1 MKKKFVSA
9 LALVLSM
16 LMLLSACGTTAS
28 TPTKAPDATDA
39 PAADLETVNVAF
51 ELPLTGGAG
60 GWDGALM
67 RAGIEIG
74 MEMYEAR
81 FAELGIKLE
90 PHINDH
96 ESSADTASVNIVKDI
111 EMYKCPLVF
120 GTYTGPLSTMA
131 SVCEEN
137 KVLLINGRAPG
148 DSLVGLNDW
157 LYNTYP
163 CYALLCQTMA
173 DYLYNEVGYRKI
185 ASLGDAGATS
195 KSQHDSFVAAWKK
208 LGGEIVCDLEVAA
221 DATDY
226 LSYCSQVIQ
235 AGAEAVLLANA
246 DDSLSVRQM
255 TQFLQLGA
263 TEMGYISLGTGDT
276 AFGKDFA
283 TNPCYTSMVRVFATD
298 EVKND
303 YLTNHKYKDYDYDAA
318 STYVGVFVNAFM
330 MMDQLF
336 TYCRENN
343 KEITGE
349 NLKAALEAI
358 GTFEIM
364 GGSMSFI
371 EGNTVQSPVDIYKGL
386 GADVKVAASYYAD

>member
-1 MKKKFVSA
+1 MKKTIASV
-9 LALVLSM
+9 LALVLVM
-16 LMLLSACGTTAS
+16 TMVLSACGGSTTPKAS
-28 TPTKAPDATDA
+28 DN
-39 PAADLETVNVAF
+39 AAASNLETVNIAF

-74 MEMYEAR
+74 MEM
-81 FAELGIKLE
+81 FAEDFKAMGYEINTV
-90 PHINDH
+90 INDH
-96 ESSADTASVNIVKDI
+96 ECSADTASVNIVKDI
-111 EMYKCPLVF
+111 EMYHAPLVF

-163 CYALLCQTMA
+163 CYNLLCKTMA
-173 DYLYNEVGYRKI
+173 DYLYNVEGYRKI
-185 ASLGDAGATS
+185 ASIGDSGATS
-195 KSQHDSFVAAWKK
+195 KSQHDSFCAAWKD
-208 LGGEIVCDLEVAA
+208 LGGEIVVDLEVAA

-226 LSYCSQVIQ
+226 LSYCSQIVQ
-235 AGAEAVLLANA
+235 AGAECVLLANA

-255 TQFLQLGA
+255 QQFLQLGA
-263 TEMGYISLGTGDT
+263 DKMGYISLGTGDT

-283 TNPCYTSMVRVFATD
+283 TNPCYVSMVRVYATD
-298 EVKND
+298 DVINN
-303 YLTNHKYKDYDYDAA
+303 YLNNHKYQDYDYAAA

-330 MMDQLF
+330 MMKQLF
-336 TYCRENN
+336 QYCKDHNQA
-343 KEITGE
+343 ITGE
-349 NLKAALEAI
+349 NLKAAMDAI

-364 GGSMSFI
+364 GGSMTLV
-371 EGNTVQSPVDIYKGL
+371 EGHTVESPIDIYKGV
-386 GADVKVAASYYAD
+386 GTDVKVSASYYAD